1 MGWNIQPPK
10 RKKFYLLTATW
21 INLEGIIL
29 SDLSQREKQIL
40 CNFTYMWNVK
50 QQIS

>member
-10 RKKFYLLTATW
+10 RKKFYLLTTTW

-29 SDLSQREKQIL
+29 SDLSLREKQIL